1 MEHIGLK
8 TTRLRSLGGE
18 QLILGNSDVIN
29 TRIRNLGRMEDR
41 RGALKVGVTYD
52 TPRDL
57 LAQIPGWIEEIV
69 AAQEETRFDRCH
81 LSGFA
86 DSAIEFDTVFYM
98 TVPSTPG
105 SWTRSRRCCSRSTN
119 GSTGTASSSRTRH
132 RSSTRSPRLVDKN
145 PLESI
150 VWAAVAAGFGPAA
163 HGFGTHTVSLPFR
176 QDLRVRHARG
186 VTSAGTRPASQST
199 RMDTTDFS
207 FHTSPIML
215 LSGTANPAL
224 AQGIADVL
232 GERLCDVT
240 IKRFADG
247 EIFVRIDENVRGR
260 DVFLIQPT
268 NPPAENVLELLILLD
283 AAKRASAARVTA
295 VVPYYGYGRS
305 DRKDQ
310 PRVSIAAKLLAN
322 LMTAAGADRVL
333 SIDFHQHQIQGFFDI
348 PVDHLYAA
356 PVFRRYYEMKKLD
369 NLVVVATDVS
379 AAKMARGYA
388 RRLGGDLAI
397 IDKRR
402 PAPNEAEVSN
412 IVGEVEGKHCIVPD
426 DMIDTAGTMVSA
438 IEVLKE
444 RGALDIYVLAT
455 HPLFSGRRW
464 SASRWPT

>member
-1 MEHIGLK
+1 
-8 TTRLRSLGGE
+8 
-18 QLILGNSDVIN
+18 
-29 TRIRNLGRMEDR
+29 
-41 RGALKVGVTYD
+41 
-52 TPRDL
+52 
-57 LAQIPGWIEEIV
+57 
-69 AAQEETRFDRCH
+69 
-81 LSGFA
+81 
-86 DSAIEFDTVFYM
+86 
-98 TVPSTPG
+98 
-105 SWTRSRRCCSRSTN
+105 
-119 GSTGTASSSRTRH
+119 
-132 RSSTRSPRLVDKN
+132 
-145 PLESI
+145 
-150 VWAAVAAGFGPAA
+150 
-163 HGFGTHTVSLPFR
+163 
-176 QDLRVRHARG
+176 
-186 VTSAGTRPASQST
+186 
-199 RMDTTDFS
+199 MDTTDFS

-224 AQGIADVL
+224 AQGIAEVL

-444 RGALDIYVLAT
+444 RGARDIYVLAT
-455 HPLFSGRRW
+455 HPLMSGPAVERLA
-464 SASRWPT
+464 SADVKEITVTDTVPLAPGVQEALPNLTVLSVASLLAQAIESTHENTSVSKLFK